1 MSTLDVILR
10 YLQKILQYYEQNK
23 LWFKNCKS
31 QFNPKQT
38 VKYKK
43 FYQNHL
49 CLAFVCNDVAS
60 IMILIHV

>member
-10 YLQKILQYYEQNK
+10 HLQKILQYYEQNK

-38 VKYKK
+38 VKYKE
-43 FYQNHL
+43 
-49 CLAFVCNDVAS
+49 
-60 IMILIHV
+60 ILSKPPMPSFRM